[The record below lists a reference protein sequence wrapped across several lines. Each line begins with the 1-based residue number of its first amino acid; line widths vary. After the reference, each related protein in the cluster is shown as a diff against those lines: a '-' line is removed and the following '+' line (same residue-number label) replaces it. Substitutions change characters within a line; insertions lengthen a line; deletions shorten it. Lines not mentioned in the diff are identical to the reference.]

1 MRICNDF
8 ASRGHST
15 PIAADFSNY
24 AADFRSKNEKI
35 IPNHTGQYLKIPSP
49 SNPHNTRVES
59 VWDGTFAQALEDQF
73 PHGSL
78 QTEGQKRASE
88 LHVLGRRLPN
98 LASNGTFQIQNNSW
112 RTHCI
117 DRTRTLGYGGHIF
130 SRLFFCKD
138 VHDHMQCVGTRKP
151 TLSLEEAWCSKTSNL
166 CLRSCLTYGQSS
178 SQILQNRFKVGVFG
192 PPSTSPWIPFD
203 LAIFFQVVLDYSSS
217 LWLQSTCMS
226 CSHFR

>member
-73 PHGSL
+73 PTAASRLKARKGCRSCMFWGGDYLIL
-78 QTEGQKRASE
+78 QVMGHSKSKTIVEEHTVSI
-88 LHVLGRRLPN
+88 GREHW
-98 LASNGTFQIQNNSW
+98 AMEV
-112 RTHCI
+112 
-117 DRTRTLGYGGHIF
+117 IF
-130 SRLFFCKD
+130 SHAFSFAK
-138 VHDHMQCVGTRKP
+138 
-151 TLSLEEAWCSKTSNL
+151 
-166 CLRSCLTYGQSS
+166 
-178 SQILQNRFKVGVFG
+178 
-192 PPSTSPWIPFD
+192 
-203 LAIFFQVVLDYSSS
+203 
-217 LWLQSTCMS
+217 TCMIT
-226 CSHFR
+226 CNA